1 MHKLFAANIYLKI
14 FLLFALLASC
24 GEPSELND
32 SQFVFHVSG
41 SIIDFQSKSFTQV
54 SRITIITSD
63 GEEYDLNVNKDL
75 GKFTPSH
82 FCLLYTY
89 PSQRD
94 RLLSRM
100 PSWA

>member
-1 MHKLFAANIYLKI
+1 MYKRQ
-14 FLLFALLASC
+14 
-24 GEPSELND
+24 ELND

-75 GKFTPSH
+75 
-82 FCLLYTY
+82 LLDEIANHNNSYI
-89 PSQRD
+89 
-94 RLLSRM
+94 
-100 PSWA
+100 